1 MAAKLNDKA
10 KQLVGTKVLAT
21 LATVDPDG
29 GPQVSP
35 LWIEMDGDDL
45 LVNTARGRI
54 KARNMER
61 DPRVGICIVDPENP
75 YAGCVALRGT
85 VVDITTD
92 GADDHIDRLASK
104 YLGVD
109 EYPNRQAGEVRLSV
123 RIRVDRVAMQ
133 PE

>member
-1 MAAKLNDKA
+1 MAGKLNDKA
-10 KQLVGTKVLAT
+10 KQLIGTRALAT
-21 LATVDPDG
+21 LSTVDVDG

-35 LWIEMDGDDL
+35 LWIEMDGDDV
-45 LVNTARGRI
+45 LVNTSRGRV
-54 KARNMER
+54 KARNIER

-85 VVDITTD
+85 VVEVTTD
-92 GADDHIDRLASK
+92 GADEHIDHLASK

-109 EYPNRQAGEVRLSV
+109 TYPNRGAGEVRLKV